1 MLVNIKLSI
10 NISKFFEENK
20 KIIQILEHNN
30 FFLTLT
36 SLKFKQ
42 KNNWKDEYFFWDKY
56 DNSFYLSYQK
66 NDTLLFLESKNYQEL
81 KKLIETR
88 INILEI
94 AAAAAVKNAKH
105 QNAELVKLPETYLN
119 IITFLTKLFFQNLKK
134 FLLKNI

>member
-1 MLVNIKLSI
+1 MLTNIKLSI

-30 FFLTLT
+30 IFLTLT

-42 KNNWKDEYFFWDKY
+42 KNNWKDEYFFWNKY

-66 NDTLLFLESKNYQEL
+66 NETLLFLESKNYEEL

-88 INILEI
+88 TNILEI

-105 QNAELVKLPETYLN
+105 QNAELVKIPVTYLN
-119 IITFLTKLFFQNLKK
+119 IITFLIKWFFQNLKK